1 MLQRF
6 FVLIF
11 MYIGL
16 FQVQA
21 QTNNIWF
28 ITGNYL
34 QSIEDLPKDV
44 NIYPISQKNKTV
56 LPYYIFEGNDPIK
69 DTHYNISSKNI
80 LVSYRFGI
88 LSPHSTLHLMFVKNG
103 KWEIIN
109 MNESLLTVIAQG
121 VVLCKQHDLDSN
133 DSYKVFQEILSEY
146 KLNDSRKN
154 GTPIII
160 TE

>member
-1 MLQRF
+1 MRQRF
-6 FVLIF
+6 FVLIC

-28 ITGNYL
+28 IVGNYL

-44 NIYPISQKNKTV
+44 NIYPIPQKDKTI
-56 LPYYIFEGNDPIK
+56 LPYYIFEENDPIK
-69 DTHYNISSKNI
+69 NPHYDISSKEI

-88 LSPHSTLHLMFVKNG
+88 LNPHSTFHLMFVKNG

-109 MNESLLTVIAQG
+109 MDESLLTIIEQG
-121 VVLCKQHDLDSN
+121 VVLCKQFNLDSN

-146 KLNDSRKN
+146 KFNNSRKN
-154 GTPIII
+154 GAPIII
-160 TE
+160 DE